1 MSARRTTGRMSGRTF
16 PSSPSFPSFPPC
28 LQLLF
33 YVSLRWQQII
43 VMFCVGY
50 FAHNS
55 AVLRPAVVVELFGV
69 CYSYAACTFKSNEPR
84 HAPQIDMPWR
94 IWYAKHFLRCSR
106 FQFGRQPARPTIVVV
121 IMQRQR
127 VIEREG
133 GGGGRQQAEQQR
145 EHVAACRI

>member
-1 MSARRTTGRMSGRTF
+1 MLKSINQHVSQTDNGAYERANLPLF
-16 PSSPSFPSFPPC
+16 PLFPPPC

-33 YVSLRWQQII
+33 YASLRWQQII

-69 CYSYAACTFKSNEPR
+69 CYSYAPCTFKSNEPR

-121 IMQRQR
+121 IMQRQQ
-127 VIEREG
+127 VIEWEREEG
-133 GGGGRQQAEQQR
+133 EEDSRQSSR
-145 EHVAACRI
+145 EST